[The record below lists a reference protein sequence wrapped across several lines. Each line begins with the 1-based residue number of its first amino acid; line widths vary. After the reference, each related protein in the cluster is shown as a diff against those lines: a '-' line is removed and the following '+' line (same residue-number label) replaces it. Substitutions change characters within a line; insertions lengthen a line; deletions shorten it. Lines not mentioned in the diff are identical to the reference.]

1 MNETLIT
8 GLRIVDTLLPLGRGQ
23 RQLILGD
30 RNTGKTSIGLSTLI
44 TNNKNNYVGSID
56 GFGSKRLFGIYMGI
70 NQNLSKLYK
79 LTRLFNF
86 TFYSL
91 LTTTTTTLTL
101 ILGTH
106 SSSSAMITLTLP
118 ILGTTLGE
126 ILRDRGFDVL
136 ICLDDLTKHAKS
148 YRQISLIVGKV
159 PSRDAFPADIF
170 NIHSSILERCGRLN
184 NNYRG
189 SISSLPIIETVN
201 SDITEFIA
209 TNVISITDGQVY
221 TNKQLFNLGIR
232 PAIDRGLSVSRI
244 GSSAQCMFI
253 RTLTSGIKDDIM
265 NIGNSMNAES
275 RFSLL
280 EVLFYQSYI

>member
-1 MNETLIT
+1 LDDIESSIINLGPRIALRGKVNETLIT
-8 GLRIVDTLLPLGRGQ
+8 GLRIVDTLLPIGRGQ

-44 TNNKNNYVGSID
+44 TNNKNNYLGSID

-79 LTRLFNF
+79 LTTIFKN
-86 TFYSL
+86 TFYNS
-91 LTTTTTTLTL
+91 TTTTLTH
-101 ILGTH
+101 IFGTH
-106 SSSSAMITLTLP
+106 TSSSAMITLTLP

-136 ICLDDLTKHAKS
+136 ICFDDLTKHAKS
-148 YRQISLIVGKV
+148 YRQISLILGKV

-221 TNKQLFNLGIR
+221 TNRGLFNLGIR
-232 PAIDRGLSVSRI
+232 PAIDTGLSVSRI
-244 GSSAQCMFI
+244 GSSAQCMYLRTMTTGI
-253 RTLTSGIKDDIM
+253 RDEMLI
-265 NIGNSMNAES
+265 
-275 RFSLL
+275 
-280 EVLFYQSYI
+280 

>member
-1 MNETLIT
+1 LHFSHSSIIDVGPRIALRGKVNETLLT
-8 GLRIVDTLLPLGRGQ
+8 GLRIVDTLLPIGRGQ

-44 TNNKNNYVGSID
+44 TNNKNNYLGSID

-79 LTRLFNF
+79 LTTIFKN
-86 TFYSL
+86 TFYNS
-91 LTTTTTTLTL
+91 TTTTLTH
-101 ILGTH
+101 IFGTH
-106 SSSSAMITLTLP
+106 TSSSAMITLTLP

-136 ICLDDLTKHAKS
+136 ICFDDLTKHAKS
-148 YRQISLIVGKV
+148 YRQISLILGKV

-221 TNKQLFNLGIR
+221 TNRGLFNLGIR
-232 PAIDRGLSVSRI
+232 PAIDTGLSVSRI
-244 GSSAQCMFI
+244 GSSAQCMYLRTMTTGI
-253 RTLTSGIKDDIM
+253 RDEMLI
-265 NIGNSMNAES
+265 
-275 RFSLL
+275 
-280 EVLFYQSYI
+280 